1 MIDDEADQI
10 PKPEGMLSLELKQ
23 KRLQAEGKDLY
34 GREAYELQ
42 FLSIRW
48 IDKKMIRERQK
59 KREAQL
65 ALRERW
71 KNSVKV
77 DEKKAETFLEKV
89 KKRILR
95 LVLGEKA
102 VSRSLKGKGDP
113 AFEKRMKVL
122 NLARTCF
129 MIMDADDSGTLS
141 RDEILTA
148 VKSDKRVLG
157 FLRECKEAVLR
168 DLLVPE
174 RLEASLEEMDADKSG
189 EIDMEEWINA
199 ARSSASRTRVHLTS
213 MSVVSSSMSGPFGPR
228 RGSTS
233 EKRPPA
239 ASSPGYDPRE
249 TPRAGPLARE

>member
-77 DEKKAETFLEKV
+77 DEKKAEMIELTI
-89 KKRILR
+89 RR
-95 LVLGEKA
+95 T
-102 VSRSLKGKGDP
+102 VSRLPSLVIRRPRKKGENTTP
-113 AFEKRMKVL
+113 T
-122 NLARTCF
+122 ARIAMATR
-129 MIMDADDSGTLS
+129 ADRVFFVCTVGLPG
-141 RDEILTA
+141 RA
-148 VKSDKRVLG
+148 V
-157 FLRECKEAVLR
+157 
-168 DLLVPE
+168 
-174 RLEASLEEMDADKSG
+174 
-189 EIDMEEWINA
+189 
-199 ARSSASRTRVHLTS
+199 RSS
-213 MSVVSSSMSGPFGPR
+213 G
-228 RGSTS
+228 
-233 EKRPPA
+233 
-239 ASSPGYDPRE
+239 
-249 TPRAGPLARE
+249 